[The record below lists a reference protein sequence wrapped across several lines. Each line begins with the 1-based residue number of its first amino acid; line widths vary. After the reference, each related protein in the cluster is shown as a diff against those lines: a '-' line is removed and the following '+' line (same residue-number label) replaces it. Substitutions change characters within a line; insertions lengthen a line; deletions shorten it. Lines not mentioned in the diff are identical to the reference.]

1 MIEVAY
7 NFTDTD
13 GFGNTFHHLN
23 ITFVNPFAYK
33 QGQSNN
39 SSIENIT
46 SVMMLGEVSGT
57 ELVRIFNSSTTEY
70 LSIPKVQAWLGGAF
84 IEISILDLPFRV
96 KIPPG
101 IPFVGGSIPTGMM
114 IGFLDTDSVDIVNRY
129 IPGSTSVRN
138 VIRAVMNRG
147 GMGVGQASAFVR
159 IYYDAVDLNGDDA
172 AAQISN
178 IMSLDDLQKE
188 TSATLGETGI
198 PLHGGPRI
206 RYSASSSLYSSAP
219 MQMEPAGVA
228 GSAVAQINGYL
239 IGYNNV
245 AGTKYRLRTGNVMCA
260 DGSFDLGGES
270 TSANVLHDPTL

>member
-46 SVMMLGEVSGT
+46 SVMMLGEGSGT

-159 IYYDAVDLNGDDA
+159 IYYDAVDFNGDYA

-178 IMSLDDLQKE
+178 IISLDDLQKE